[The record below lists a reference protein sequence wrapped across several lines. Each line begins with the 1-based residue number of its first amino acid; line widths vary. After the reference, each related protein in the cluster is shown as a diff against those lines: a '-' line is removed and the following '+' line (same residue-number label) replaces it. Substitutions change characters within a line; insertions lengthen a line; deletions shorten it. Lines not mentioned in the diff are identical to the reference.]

1 MPRPEQALLDR
12 LFLELQ
18 DEFQRGPITP
28 GYPRPRPRKREDIE
42 AAAAEPGA
50 APLLL
55 PPTGRVTSRIWP
67 YFCAAAAG
75 TVRTTVVSQAF
86 NAPCMLDF
94 IELVMAGPATAVGHA
109 LLWSTDDSGGQ
120 TDGTTTVI
128 PSGTQVLDPR
138 SFRQT
143 GVTLPD
149 ELQGTFIQINDGVS
163 GHIIVPLKYVIDTT
177 GRIFLKYSVRN
188 QGAASSSR
196 GVVVVREAPTV
207 ADLML
212 AA

>member
-1 MPRPEQALLDR
+1 MPRPEQAALDA
-12 LFLELQ
+12 LFEQLQ
-18 DEFQRGPITP
+18 DEFRRGPIVP
-28 GYPRPRPRKREDIE
+28 GYPRPRARTRAEI
-42 AAAAEPGA
+42 AALPTEEGV
-50 APLLL
+50 APPLL
-55 PPTGRVTSRIWP
+55 PPTGRVTGRIWP
-67 YFCAAAAG
+67 YFAAAAAG
-75 TVRTTVVSQAF
+75 PVRTTVVSPAF
-86 NAPCMLDF
+86 NAPCMIDF
-94 IELVMAGPATAVGHA
+94 ITLILGAPTNPAGFA

-143 GVTLPD
+143 AVTHPD
-149 ELQGTFIQINDGVS
+149 ELTGTFIFINDGVS
-163 GHIIVPLKYVIDTT
+163 AREVVPLKYIIDTT
-177 GRIFLKYSVRN
+177 GRVFLKLSVRSS
-188 QGAASSSR
+188 GTASSSR